1 MPAFAKNVQL
11 VQQHRQIHAGLEKL
25 AGYMKACESG
35 EEKLRFDELRD
46 ILDGFGEVL
55 WTHLDEEVAE
65 LGAERM
71 RKYWTLDEVEGVPF

>member
-1 MPAFAKNVQL
+1 
-11 VQQHRQIHAGLEKL
+11 
-25 AGYMKACESG
+25 MKACESG